1 MEILEKIKYRDGIS
15 LKLFGFKLSLSKN
28 TDEKDLPKLLKRWYK
43 KRTGKELNLENPQT
57 FNEKIQWLKLYD
69 NSALKTQLADKYRV
83 REWIKENLGEE
94 YLIPL
99 IGVYD
104 SFDEIDF
111 DKFPDKF
118 VLKANHGCAWNIIV
132 KDKSK
137 FDKKKAKKKFDKW
150 MQRNYSLKAGFE
162 MQYKDIQPKI
172 VAEAFIQDSNGEL
185 NDYKVLCFNGEPKFI
200 WIDQGRYTKRTEN
213 IYDTNWNLQPFL
225 LTYDNS
231 KEEVPPPKNL
241 DKMIEFARNLSRDF
255 ALVRVDFYNVD
266 GKIYFGEMTFTS
278 ASGVDVFKPAEYDLK
293 LGQMLKLP
301 CETDSNAIDT
311 HKTEAKV

>member
-1 MEILEKIKYRDGIS
+1 MEILEKLKYRDGLC
-15 LKLFGFKLSLSKN
+15 LKLFGFKLSLAKN
-28 TDEKDLPKLLKRWYK
+28 MDEKDLPELLKKWYK
-43 KRTGKELNLENPQT
+43 KRTGRELNLENPKT

-69 NSALKTQLADKYRV
+69 NSPLKTKLADKYLV

-99 IGVYD
+99 LGVYD

-111 DKFPDKF
+111 DKLPDKF

-132 KDKSK
+132 KDKQK

-150 MQRNYSLKAGFE
+150 MKRNYALKAGFE
-162 MQYKDIQPKI
+162 MQYKDIPPKI
-172 VAEAFIQDSNGEL
+172 VAEAFIQDSKGEL

-200 WIDQGRYTKRTEN
+200 WIDQGRFSNRTEN
-213 IYDTNWNLQPFL
+213 IYDTEWNLQPFL
-225 LTYDNS
+225 LTYENS

-241 DKMIEFARNLSRDF
+241 ETMIEFARKLSKDF

-293 LGQMLKLP
+293 LGEMLELP
-301 CETDSNAIDT
+301 KSKN
-311 HKTEAKV
+311 KVCL